1 MASTRSTSSVRPDLT
16 AMLLEADAGVLIGDA
31 ALRATYDA
39 PRTGLAVHDLG
50 EVWRQWTGLP
60 MVFAVWAVRR
70 SYAVANP
77 GLVKDVHTAFVRSRD
92 EALAHVDAVAVQAA
106 RWEVFDARN
115 ACHLLPHARLPAR

>member
-1 MASTRSTSSVRPDLT
+1 M
-16 AMLLEADAGVLIGDA
+16 
-31 ALRATYDA
+31 
-39 PRTGLAVHDLG
+39 GLAVHDLG

-92 EALAHVDAVAVQAA
+92 EALAHVDAVAEQAA
-106 RWEVFDARN
+106 RWEVFDAET
-115 ACHLLPHARLPAR
+115 LARYFRTLDFQLGERQLAGLSEFARRATSVGAVATEVTPAFAEV